1 MASVSTPVN
10 LTPATVL
17 SWCLYWVSW
26 SKVFWMVVWAGLLP
40 TVKAGSK
47 VSMSPSTATTRVSRG
62 VFEVDVDCALL
73 AGEHAASRGSP
84 TPNPRA
90 ATAPSFRTSRR
101 VSKARR
107 ACTSSA
113 SSNRL
118 RSLCLIRYLPNEVVA
133 ASFEAAVASCRA
145 SPKASSSSLGGVA

>member
-1 MASVSTPVN
+1 MGFDILDVDRARVVHRVVLHQEQVGGVHVDGHPVVVQR
-10 LTPATVL
+10 LD
-17 SWCLYWVSW
+17 
-26 SKVFWMVVWAGLLP
+26 VVWAGLLP
-40 TVKAGSK
+40 TVKARSK

-90 ATAPSFRTSRR
+90 ATAPSVRTSRR

-145 SPKASSSSLGGVA
+145 SP